1 MSRPTLPPIT
11 VTIEGEHDS
20 GKTTLANL
28 LKEMLEEN
36 AYAHVTVEDS
46 PPLPAERKDRFSNR
60 FDRNRAL
67 RPVHIRVRLAP

>member
-1 MSRPTLPPIT
+1 MSRPTLAGVTI
-11 VTIEGEHDS
+11 TIEGEHDS

-36 AYAHVTVEDS
+36 NYTHVTVEDV
-46 PPLPAERKDRFSNR
+46 PPLPAERKDRFSER

-67 RPVHIRVRLAP
+67 RPVHIRVRLVP